1 MRRLGLLGIFA
12 AAVAFSSL
20 ASHSAVAA
28 PSGGVKLQRD
38 GAMLIAGRSVRCGNI
53 RNVLDRNLPSEGAAA
68 HGVLV
73 INPSLISRMPQIV
86 RLFVFHHEC
95 GHHNIGGS
103 ELRADCWA
111 VDEGVKGGWLDKKA
125 LGQVCRS
132 FGNMPATST
141 HPSGK
146 RRCQNLD
153 RCYATALQK
162 HRGGEDV
169 KQAANAPPSNPP
181 LPQRAIRQPAPTLV
195 SGPTL
200 IGEGDVPAAAAASPI
215 SAPPAAYAPRQ

>member
-1 MRRLGLLGIFA
+1 MRRLSLFAVLLAAMAVSGLTA
-12 AAVAFSSL
+12 HQAV
-20 ASHSAVAA
+20 SAPAG
-28 PSGGVKLQRD
+28 PVKLQRD
-38 GAMLIAGRSVRCGNI
+38 GSMFIAGRSVRCGSV
-53 RNVLDRNLPSEGAAA
+53 RNVLDRNLPSEGAAG

-95 GHHNIGGS
+95 GHHNIGDS

-111 VDEGVKGGWLDKKA
+111 VEQGVKGGWLDKA
-125 LGQVCRS
+125 GLNQVCRS
-132 FGNMPATST
+132 FGNMPETST

-153 RCYATALQK
+153 RCFVRSVEKYKGKGEILQ
-162 HRGGEDV
+162 
-169 KQAANAPPSNPP
+169 ASTSPPANPP
-181 LPQRAIRQPAPTLV
+181 LPQRAKREPTLV

-200 IGEGDVPAAAAASPI
+200 VGKGDVPAAASPL
-215 SAPPAAYAPRQ
+215 SDTPSAYAPH